1 MAPAWADAAVPE
13 AAEAAPVDV
22 APTPVAAPLPLPL
35 PAPMP
40 APVAAPVAAAPV
52 APVVAGLPELDVPAA
67 VAPEAVVLGFCV
79 FPWPVVE
86 VTSDPEV

>member
-1 MAPAWADAAVPE
+1 M
-13 AAEAAPVDV
+13 
-22 APTPVAAPLPLPL
+22 PLPL

-40 APVAAPVAAAPV
+40 APVAASPV
-52 APVVAGLPELDVPAA
+52 APVAAGLPELDVPAA
-67 VAPEAVVLGFCV
+67 VAPEGVVLGFCV